1 MGAETAS
8 LIRPFRQAVL
18 VLAFAI
24 SLSGKLAAE

>member
-1 MGAETAS
+1 MTAS
-8 LIRPFRQAVL
+8 LARLFRQAVL